1 MTASHCDTLVKC
13 GVLVLQDEQR
23 TVLRD
28 AGLAVA
34 DGRVL
39 AVGPWTKMR
48 DVYGPDGDISGSSG
62 AADSVGSPESAPHGP
77 VAREAAA
84 PGPKLLDLS
93 GCLVLPGLV
102 NAHTHAAMTLFRGL
116 GDDLPLMRWLTERIW
131 PLEKILTPELVHT
144 GALLACCEMAA
155 TGTTCYADMYAFSR
169 QSAAAA
175 RRVGL
180 RAMPADGLLT
190 SATLSYQGPEAGLEL
205 AETLIAEFRD
215 DPLVRPVV
223 MVHTVH
229 TASAELIARS
239 HELAVA
245 ADVPWMTHLAE
256 SRSEIERT
264 RALYDGARPLDVLER
279 LGALDERTVLVH
291 GVRLTDAEI
300 DRTARAG
307 AAVVHNP
314 VSNAKLA
321 NGMAPTARLLA
332 AGVGVGLG
340 TDGAASNN
348 TLNMFKEMR
357 MAAQT
362 AKVRDLDPEAVSAQ
376 AALDMATLGG
386 ARCLRRPGL
395 GTLAPGGAADLCAL
409 DLAAPGLVPLHSPVS
424 NAVYAATGAEVRL
437 TMVAGRVVYRADAFP
452 HSPFPGVDYPA
463 LLEEVRAVRAF
474 LLRRAGVVPT
484 A

>member
-1 MTASHCDTLVKC
+1 
-13 GVLVLQDEQR
+13 
-23 TVLRD
+23 
-28 AGLAVA
+28 
-34 DGRVL
+34 
-39 AVGPWTKMR
+39 
-48 DVYGPDGDISGSSG
+48 
-62 AADSVGSPESAPHGP
+62 
-77 VAREAAA
+77 
-84 PGPKLLDLS
+84 
-93 GCLVLPGLV
+93 
-102 NAHTHAAMTLFRGL
+102 
-116 GDDLPLMRWLTERIW
+116 
-131 PLEKILTPELVHT
+131 
-144 GALLACCEMAA
+144 
-155 TGTTCYADMYAFSR
+155 
-169 QSAAAA
+169 
-175 RRVGL
+175 
-180 RAMPADGLLT
+180 
-190 SATLSYQGPEAGLEL
+190 
-205 AETLIAEFRD
+205 
-215 DPLVRPVV
+215 
-223 MVHTVH
+223 
-229 TASAELIARS
+229 
-239 HELAVA
+239 
-245 ADVPWMTHLAE
+245 
-256 SRSEIERT
+256 
-264 RALYDGARPLDVLER
+264 
-279 LGALDERTVLVH
+279 
-291 GVRLTDAEI
+291 
-300 DRTARAG
+300 
-307 AAVVHNP
+307 VVHNP